1 MLIQIR
7 GEVDQVPQLLLGF
20 CDTGTDS
27 PLSDEVNE
35 LVAELANWEHWR
47 ILWKHK
53 TNYEKLRFQSGFHLI
68 QVDVLL
74 LLISPLSCK
83 LYDFLFGFGS
93 V

>member
-7 GEVDQVPQLLLGF
+7 GEVDQVPQLLLCF

-35 LVAELANWEHWR
+35 LVAELADWEHWR

-53 TNYEKLRFQSGFHLI
+53 TN
-68 QVDVLL
+68 
-74 LLISPLSCK
+74 
-83 LYDFLFGFGS
+83 
-93 V
+93 